1 MGGQTYTPQIQQ
13 PKPEL
18 NMMMASEANKGM
30 YGGLASQGKLFE
42 MATQLK
48 PIYQEFNPS
57 EVSQQAFQLGIENAN
72 RAREFEESVDP
83 ATARMRAGV
92 GEAVEKIT
100 SPENW
105 QQKLN
110 QWARTRGLAQMMGTG
125 LDMGST
131 IGRSAMFDQSTAQGR
146 QIALED
152 LALRQKYLDATQMQ
166 GGIDPG
172 ALVAGQQA
180 AKAQNLQGLQEW
192 QRGVLS
198 GAQGLGQTAQ
208 DAINRSMGNIQS
220 AHQANVADTQNYNN
234 MMNQVMAQNAQSKN
248 AATGSWISAGG
259 AVGGA
264 ALGAAIII

>member
-1 MGGQTYTPQIQQ
+1 
-13 PKPEL
+13 
-18 NMMMASEANKGM
+18 MMMASEANKGM
-30 YGGLASQGKLFE
+30 YGGLASQGRLFE

-57 EVSQQAFQLGIENAN
+57 EVSQQAFELGIENAN
-72 RAREFEESVDP
+72 RARQFEENVDP
-83 ATARMRAGV
+83 TLAKMRSGMSETV
-92 GEAVEKIT
+92 QNLT
-100 SPENW
+100 SPESW
-105 QQKLN
+105 QQKLG
-110 QWARTRGLAQMMGTG
+110 QWAKTKGLAQMMGTG

-152 LALRQKYLDATQMQ
+152 MALRQKYLDATQMQ

-172 ALVAGQQA
+172 SLVAAQQA
-180 AKAQNLQGLQEW
+180 AKGQNQQSLQEW

-220 AHQANVADTQNYNN
+220 AHTTNVADTQNYNN

-264 ALGAAIII
+264 ALGAAIIV

>member
-1 MGGQTYTPQIQQ
+1 MGGKTYTPQIQQ
-13 PKPEL
+13 PRPEL

-48 PIYQEFNPS
+48 PIYQQFNPS
-57 EVSQQAFQLGIENAN
+57 EVSQQAFELGIENAN
-72 RAREFEESVDP
+72 RARQFEESVDP
-83 ATARMRAGV
+83 ATARMRAGM
-92 GEAVEKIT
+92 GETVEKLT
-100 SPENW
+100 SPESW
-105 QQKLN
+105 QDKLG
-110 QWARTRGLAQMMGTG
+110 QWAKTKGLAQMMGTG
-125 LDMGST
+125 IDMGST
-131 IGRSAMFDQSTAQGR
+131 IGKSAMFDQSTAQGR

-180 AKAQNLQGLQEW
+180 AKGQNQQSLQEW

-220 AHQANVADTQNYNN
+220 AHTANVADTQNYNN

-248 AATGSWISAGG
+248 AAMGSWISAGG

-264 ALGAAIII
+264 ALGAAIIV

>member
-1 MGGQTYTPQIQQ
+1 MGGKTYTPQIQR
-13 PKPEL
+13 PRPDL

-30 YGGLASQGKLFE
+30 YGGLASQGKLLE

-57 EVSQQAFQLGIENAN
+57 EVSQQAFELGIENAN
-72 RAREFEESVDP
+72 RARQFEENVDP
-83 ATARMRAGV
+83 TLAKMRSGMSETV
-92 GEAVEKIT
+92 QNLT
-100 SPENW
+100 SPESW
-105 QQKLN
+105 QQKLG
-110 QWARTRGLAQMMGTG
+110 QWAKTKGLAQMMGTG

-131 IGRSAMFDQSTAQGR
+131 IGRSAMFDQSTAQGK

-152 LALRQKYLDATQMQ
+152 MALRQKYLDATQMQ

-172 ALVAGQQA
+172 SLVAGQQA
-180 AKAQNLQGLQEW
+180 AKGQNRQSLQEW

-220 AHQANVADTQNYNN
+220 AHTANVADTQNYNN

-248 AATGSWISAGG
+248 AAMGSWIGAGG
-259 AVGGA
+259 AVAGA
-264 ALGAAIII
+264 ATAAIII

>member
-1 MGGQTYTPQIQQ
+1 MGGQTYTPQIQK
-13 PKPEL
+13 PRPEL

-30 YGGLASQGKLFE
+30 YGGLASQGRFLE

-48 PIYQEFNPS
+48 PIEQTFDPTQ
-57 EVSQQAFQLGIENAN
+57 VSQQAFELGIENAN
-72 RAREFEESVDP
+72 RARQFEESVDP
-83 ATARMRAGV
+83 TLAKMRAGMSETV
-92 GEAVEKIT
+92 QNLT
-100 SPENW
+100 SPESW
-105 QQKLN
+105 QQKLG
-110 QWARTRGLAQMMGTG
+110 QWAKTKGLAQMMGTG

-152 LALRQKYLDATQMQ
+152 MALRQKYLDATQMQ

-180 AKAQNLQGLQEW
+180 AKAQNLQGLQDW

-220 AHQANVADTQNYNN
+220 AHSANVQDTQNYNN
-234 MMNQVMAQNAQSKN
+234 MMNQIMAQNAQSKN
-248 AATGSWISAGG
+248 AATGSWLSAGG

>member
-1 MGGQTYTPQIQQ
+1 MGGKTYTPQIQQ
-13 PKPEL
+13 PRPEL

-30 YGGLASQGKLFE
+30 YGGLASQGRLLE
-42 MATQLK
+42 MAAQLK
-48 PIYQEFNPS
+48 PIYQDFNPS
-57 EVSQQAFQLGIENAN
+57 EVSQQAFELGIENAN
-72 RAREFEESVDP
+72 RARQFEENVDP
-83 ATARMRAGV
+83 TLAKMRSGMSETV
-92 GEAVEKIT
+92 QNLT
-100 SPENW
+100 SPESW
-105 QQKLN
+105 QQKLG
-110 QWARTRGLAQMMGTG
+110 QWAKTKGLAQMMGTG

-172 ALVAGQQA
+172 SLVAGQLA
-180 AKAQNLQGLQEW
+180 AKGQNQQSLQEW

-220 AHQANVADTQNYNN
+220 AHSANVADTQNYNN
-234 MMNQVMAQNAQSKN
+234 MANQIMAQNAQSKN
-248 AATGSWISAGG
+248 AAMGSWITGGG
-259 AVGGA
+259 AVAGA
-264 ALGAAIII
+264 GIAAAIVV

>member
-1 MGGQTYTPQIQQ
+1 MMQTGIDPSSSMGQ
-13 PKPEL
+13 
-18 NMMMASEANKGM
+18 
-30 YGGLASQGKLFE
+30 
-42 MATQLK
+42 
-48 PIYQEFNPS
+48 
-57 EVSQQAFQLGIENAN
+57 
-72 RAREFEESVDP
+72 
-83 ATARMRAGV
+83 
-92 GEAVEKIT
+92 
-100 SPENW
+100 
-105 QQKLN
+105 
-110 QWARTRGLAQMMGTG
+110 
-125 LDMGST
+125 
-131 IGRSAMFDQSTAQGR
+131 SAMFDQSTEKGR

-220 AHQANVADTQNYNN
+220 AHTANVADTQNYNN

-248 AATGSWISAGG
+248 AATSSLISG
-259 AVGGA
+259 GGA
-264 ALGAAIII
+264 AIGIGAAILI

>member
-1 MGGQTYTPQIQQ
+1 MGGKTYTPQIQQ
-13 PKPEL
+13 PRPEL

-30 YGGLASQGKLFE
+30 YGGLASQGKLLE

-57 EVSQQAFQLGIENAN
+57 EVSQQAFELGIENAN
-72 RAREFEESVDP
+72 RARQFEENVDP
-83 ATARMRAGV
+83 TLAKMRSGMSETV
-92 GEAVEKIT
+92 QNLT
-100 SPENW
+100 SPESW
-105 QQKLN
+105 QQKLG
-110 QWARTRGLAQMMGTG
+110 QWAKTKGLAQMMGTG

-152 LALRQKYLDATQMQ
+152 MALRQKYLDATQMQ

-172 ALVAGQQA
+172 SLVAGQQA
-180 AKAQNLQGLQEW
+180 AKGQNRQSLQEW

-220 AHQANVADTQNYNN
+220 AHSANVADTQNYNN

-264 ALGAAIII
+264 ALGAAIIV

>member
-18 NMMMASEANKGM
+18 NMMIASEANRGM
-30 YGGLASQGKLFE
+30 YEGLASQGKLYE

-48 PIYQEFNPS
+48 PIYQKFDPS

-72 RAREFEESVDP
+72 RARQFEESVDP
-83 ATARMRAGV
+83 ATARMRAGI
-92 GEAVEKIT
+92 GEVVEKIT

-105 QQKLN
+105 QQRLN

-131 IGRSAMFDQSTAQGR
+131 IGRSAMYDYSTAQGR

-172 ALVAGQQA
+172 ALVAAQQA

-234 MMNQVMAQNAQSKN
+234 MANQAMAQNAQSKN
-248 AATGSWISAGG
+248 AAMGSWIGAGG
-259 AVGGA
+259 AVAGA
-264 ALGAAIII
+264 AVGAIII

>member
-1 MGGQTYTPQIQQ
+1 MGGSTYKPAIQ
-13 PKPEL
+13 KPRPDL

-30 YGGLASQGKLFE
+30 YGGLASQGRLLE
-42 MATQLK
+42 MAAQLK
-48 PIYQEFNPS
+48 PIYQDFNPS
-57 EVSQQAFQLGIENAN
+57 EVSQQAFELGIENAN
-72 RAREFEESVDP
+72 RARQFEESADP
-83 ATARMRAGV
+83 TLAKMRSGMSETV
-92 GEAVEKIT
+92 QNLT
-100 SPENW
+100 SPESW
-105 QQKLN
+105 QQKLG
-110 QWARTRGLAQMMGTG
+110 QWAKTKGLAQMMGTG

-220 AHQANVADTQNYNN
+220 AHTANVADTQNYNN
-234 MMNQVMAQNAQSKN
+234 MMNQIMAQNAQSKN
-248 AATGSWISAGG
+248 AAAGSWITAGGAAGG
-259 AVGGA
+259 AV
-264 ALGAAIII
+264 LGAAIIV